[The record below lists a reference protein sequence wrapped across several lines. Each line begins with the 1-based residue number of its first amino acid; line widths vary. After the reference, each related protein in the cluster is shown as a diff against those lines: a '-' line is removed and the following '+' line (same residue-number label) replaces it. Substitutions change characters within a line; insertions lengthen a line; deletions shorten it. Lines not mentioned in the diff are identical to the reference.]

1 MTFGKFQEIAKKKY
15 DDVFHLYIEIYLKD
29 IPNAPLIF
37 EKNSTAR
44 LTNKVPKLTDKS
56 ETMEVEGVES
66 KKLTLKMFFDNAIRF
81 MGNDFW
87 IYKFDSLNCQD
98 EIKRTLDANG
108 LLTSE
113 LNTFILQDMTDA
125 VKTLGSATKTGFQA
139 LTDTDAIFR
148 KFTGRGLN
156 M

>member
-1 MTFGKFQEIAKKKY
+1 
-15 DDVFHLYIEIYLKD
+15 LYIEIYLKD

-44 LTNKVPKLTDKS
+44 LYNKVPILTDKS
-56 ETMEVEGVES
+56 QTMEVPDVES
-66 KKLTLKMFFDNAIRF
+66 KKVNLKTFFDNAIKY

-87 IYKFDSLNCQD
+87 TYKFDSLNCQD
-98 EIKRTLDANG
+98 EIKRTLAANG
-108 LLTSE
+108 LLTSD
-113 LNTFILQDMTDA
+113 LNTFILQDMTEA
-125 VKTLGSATKTGFQA
+125 VKTLGETTKTGFQA
-139 LTDTDAIFR
+139 LTDADAIFR